1 MFLLIFIIFITGY
14 IFIKLYNIFGNSKY
28 DINNMRNVDKETE
41 AKMKTA
47 IEALINSSSEHNK
60 NAVTVVKPTQ
70 IVDPKLSDELM
81 KVKEIIPDFVPEVF
95 LKNAEQIFD
104 NVFDAFINS
113 KHQVLKELL
122 EEHLYNS
129 FATQIKRREDNNL
142 RQEIDIIHQQTS
154 LSDIRVSYK
163 SIQLLVS
170 IDVRQMA
177 AMVDINGQSL
187 DNPNRLYRTV
197 QHKWVFETSILVDN
211 NILNNEHINKPHWII
226 TQTSSSEIN
235 RF

>member
-1 MFLLIFIIFITGY
+1 MLLLVFIIFIAVY

-28 DINNMRNVDKETE
+28 DINNMRNMDKETE

-47 IEALINSSSEHNK
+47 IEALINSSSEQNK

-95 LKNAEQIFD
+95 LKNAEQTFD

-129 FATQIKRREDNNL
+129 FATRIKRREDNNL

-163 SIQLLVS
+163 SIQLLVVM
-170 IDVRQMA
+170 DVRQMA

-187 DNPNRLYRTV
+187 DNPNKLYRTV
-197 QHKWVFETSILVDN
+197 QHKWVFETSILVDSN
-211 NILNNEHINKPHWII
+211 NINNEKINKPQWII
-226 TQTSSSEIN
+226 TQTSSSEVN
-235 RF
+235 GF